1 MVIVI
6 AIGVVAAVILCLGLC
21 LVGRRA
27 SPRMDRAERIGLNS
41 YEHKARCEGAFPFD
55 YLTR

>member
-1 MVIVI
+1 MTQAMMI
-6 AIGVVAAVILCLGLC
+6 AIGLMAAAVLCLSNRRPASRMGRADRVGLA
-21 LVGRRA
+21 L
-27 SPRMDRAERIGLNS
+27 

>member
-1 MVIVI
+1 MVI
-6 AIGVVAAVILCLGLC
+6 AIGIVTVIVVCLSSVIRP
-21 LVGRRA
+21 RRMN
-27 SPRMDRAERIGLNS
+27 RTERLGLNS

>member
-1 MVIVI
+1 MI
-6 AIGVVAAVILCLGLC
+6 AIGLVVAAVWYLSNRSPALRLG
-21 LVGRRA
+21 
-27 SPRMDRAERIGLNS
+27 RAERQGLAL

>member
-1 MVIVI
+1 MMI
-6 AIGVVAAVILCLGLC
+6 AVGVLA
-21 LVGRRA
+21 LVLLRLAGRLSHLRTN
-27 SPRMDRAERIGLNS
+27 RGEKLELEW